1 MPGMHLQTKTAS
13 DVGDKIM
20 SKNISLIIALIAL
33 VLVAGVPMVAADNH
47 LSDRDINLG
56 GAVVIG
62 ETNLNVGPA
71 LNGATCEPLNTEP
84 HLTVIGWWPSSADIK
99 TTSAAKMIDLASR
112 YNSLWIAPADFVG
125 FTGNWYLL
133 GPDGK
138 PVNSTPLFRVLYFEI
153 VK

>member
-1 MPGMHLQTKTAS
+1 MPR
-13 DVGDKIM
+13 
-20 SKNISLIIALIAL
+20 NIILIIALAAL
-33 VLVAGVPMVAADNH
+33 VLVAGIPIVSADDH
-47 LSDRDINLG
+47 LSDRDIPLG
-56 GAVVIG
+56 GPVVIG

-71 LNGATCEPLNTEP
+71 LNSALSESLGTKPQ
-84 HLTVIGWWPSSADIK
+84 LTVIGWWPSSADTT

-112 YNSLWIAPADFVG
+112 YNSLSITPADFVG

-138 PVNSTPLFRVLYFEI
+138 PVNSTPLFRVFYFEI